1 MPPDAG
7 YRSWVEISIG
17 QIGANFDAVR
27 QAVGEGV
34 ETVPVVK
41 ANACGHGAV
50 PVSRFLTERG
60 ARWLAVASAEEGA
73 MLRASGISARILV
86 MADSVDRRLFD
97 YNLTPVIHS
106 LQGIQ
111 EWDKQLRE
119 NFPKTDGRY
128 HLKIDTGLW
137 RLGTRASADEIAA
150 AVRACVRARLEGLMT
165 HFASAGDYASSQTD
179 DQTGRFLEMSDQLS
193 ARGITTD
200 YRHLSGTVAVAYRGK
215 VAWQNMV
222 RTAHAIYGYI
232 APASGPGV
240 PAPILAVK
248 PALAWK
254 ARILEVKEV
263 PEGEA
268 IGYRGTFRT
277 AGRMRIAILAA
288 GYADGIP
295 HQLANRGKVIAAGKI
310 TRMVGAIAMDMTAVD
325 ITHAA
330 HLKPGDAVT
339 LLGREGD
346 ASLDAQQIGHLA
358 ETSSYAILC
367 GIGARVARVYIE

>member
-1 MPPDAG
+1 MPSDAP
-7 YRSWVEISIG
+7 YRCWVEVSLG
-17 QIGANFDAVR
+17 QIGTNFNAVR
-27 QAVGEGV
+27 RAVGEGV

-50 PVSRFLTERG
+50 PVSRFLTDSG

-73 MLRASGISARILV
+73 TLRAAGIPARILV
-86 MADSVDRRLFD
+86 MADSVDRRMFD
-97 YNLTPVIHS
+97 FNLTPVIHS
-106 LQGIQ
+106 LQGIR
-111 EWDKQLRE
+111 EWDRQLHE
-119 NFPKTDGRY
+119 CFPKADGRY

-150 AVRACVRARLEGLMT
+150 AVRSCVRARLEGLMT

-179 DQTGRFLEMSDQLS
+179 DQTSRFLEMVDQLS

-200 YRHLSGTVAVAYRGK
+200 YRHLSGTVAVAYGRES
-215 VAWQNMV
+215 AWQNMV

-232 APASGPGV
+232 APACGPDA
-240 PAPILAVK
+240 PAPILEVK

-263 PEGEA
+263 PEGAA
-268 IGYRGTFRT
+268 IGYRGTFR
-277 AGRMRIAILAA
+277 APGRLRIAILAA

-295 HQLANRGKVIAAGKI
+295 HQLANRGQVIAAGKI
-310 TRMVGAIAMDMTAVD
+310 TRMLGAIAMDMTAVD

-330 HLKPGDAVT
+330 HLQPGDSVT
-339 LLGREGD
+339 LLGREGHTC
-346 ASLDAQQIGHLA
+346 LDAQQIGHLA
-358 ETSSYAILC
+358 GTSSYAILC
-367 GIGARVARVYIE
+367 GIGARVARVYVE